1 MSYNVH
7 TRRVFRKKGILPTSH
22 SRKGVEEGEEN
33 DTIYNNDNST
43 VGGLSHKQL
52 SLIVLVAQN
61 TLLVLMMRYS
71 RVVPRNDDQPLYIAS
86 TAVVMAEIIKLIVCL
101 FMLRSELY
109 SWSQCRSALMKDII
123 HNPNETI
130 RLMIP
135 SALYAIQNN
144 LLYLALSNLEAATF
158 QITYQLKI
166 LSTAIFSSILLNR
179 RLNPTQWLAL
189 GLLMLGV
196 TLVQVT
202 TREEEQQQPS
212 DMDTIK
218 YQEEELELKQQH
230 HQNPMLGL
238 MAVLASCISSGF
250 AGCYFERMLKQS
262 STSMWMRNIQLGISA
277 FMFSF
282 IAMVTSDFQTIWKN
296 DGGFFQGYTLLT
308 WLVISNQ
315 ALGGLLVATVVKHAD
330 NILKNFATSVSI
342 ILSSVIS
349 FYFFDFQPT
358 LIFILGTLLVT
369 AATFIYGNADHN
381 KRH

>member
-1 MSYNVH
+1 
-7 TRRVFRKKGILPTSH
+7 
-22 SRKGVEEGEEN
+22 
-33 DTIYNNDNST
+33 
-43 VGGLSHKQL
+43 
-52 SLIVLVAQN
+52 
-61 TLLVLMMRYS
+61 MMRYS

-101 FMLRSELY
+101 FMLRSEFY
-109 SWSQCRSALMKDII
+109 SWSQCRSALIKDII
-123 HNPNETI
+123 YNPNETI

-202 TREEEQQQPS
+202 TREEEHQQHP
-212 DMDTIK
+212 DVDTIK
-218 YQEEELELKQQH
+218 HQDEELKSLQQQQH

-238 MAVLASCISSGF
+238 MAVLASCVSSGF

-277 FMFSF
+277 LMFSI
-282 IAMVTSDFQTIWKN
+282 IAMVTSDFQTIWKA
-296 DGGFFQGYTLLT
+296 DGISGFFQGYTILT

-358 LIFILGTLLVT
+358 LVFILGALLVT
-369 AATFIYGNADHN
+369 AATFIYGSADGK
-381 KRH
+381 KRHQPSSSSKAHY

>member
-1 MSYNVH
+1 MSYNAH

-22 SRKGVEEGEEN
+22 SRKGVEEGEGN
-33 DTIYNNDNST
+33 DNIYNNDNST
-43 VGGLSHKQL
+43 LGGLSRKQL

-123 HNPNETI
+123 YNPNETI

-179 RLNPTQWLAL
+179 RLNLTQWSAL

-296 DGGFFQGYTLLT
+296 GGGFFQGYTLIT

-358 LIFILGTLLVT
+358 LVFILGTLLVT